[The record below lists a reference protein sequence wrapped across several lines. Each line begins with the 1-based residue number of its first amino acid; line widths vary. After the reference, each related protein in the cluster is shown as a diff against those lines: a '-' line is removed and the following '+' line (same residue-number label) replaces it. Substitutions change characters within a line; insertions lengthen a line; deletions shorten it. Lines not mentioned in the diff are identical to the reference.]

1 MKLKYMIGVD
11 VGGTFT
17 DISLLNVEKKEL
29 NILKVRST
37 VDDPSLAIVEGIDE
51 VLKTNNVDYSQVTY
65 LAHGT
70 TVATN
75 TLIERTGAKTALIT
89 TKGFKDLL
97 EIGDQTRPG
106 LYNYFIQK
114 PEMLIPS
121 GWNHEVSERLLYNG
135 DIYSPLEEKE
145 VGNIVKVLKEKGAES
160 VAVCTLFSYLNPIH
174 EKKIVE
180 IIKELYPDIY
190 VSASHNLVPEFRE
203 YPRMSTTVLNAYLG
217 PIMKSYV
224 NNFNNSIK
232 DMGIKVE
239 PYVTQSNG
247 SIISISETIDSPI
260 RTAVSGPSAGVIAAN
275 HVAQL
280 CGVKNI
286 ITFDMGGTSAD
297 VSLIENGE
305 FVLSTDRKINGF
317 PVKTPMI
324 DIDTIGAGGGS
335 IAWLDGGGALKVGPQ
350 SAGAKPGPAAYNKGG
365 EKPTVTDANVV
376 LGRLNPE
383 YILGGRMEIRAD
395 LAEKSIKDHLSS
407 LTKMNPVEAAAGIIA
422 VVNSNMVRAI
432 RVISVER
439 GYDPRE
445 FALVSFGGAGS
456 LHACAVAKELG
467 IKEIIIP
474 SSPGIF
480 CSIGLLVADIKYDYV
495 KSKIML
501 AEKNNIKEINEIFS
515 KMISQ
520 GKKMLDKEGIFEE
533 NREYI
538 LTIDARYKRQN
549 YELQLAIPEEKLD
562 EEILNDIKGQ
572 FHKEHMKNYGYFD
585 ENQPIELINYRVNA
599 IGKTPKPDM
608 PKYPIKDSLN
618 PPIPNA
624 NRQVYF
630 DENKGFVE
638 CPIYTRDDLDAGH
651 EIFGPAVVEQM
662 DTTILIN
669 PGWNANV
676 DEYLNINLNYGGV
689 ENEQKK

>member
-1 MKLKYMIGVD
+1 MKYMIGVD

-51 VLKTNNVDYSQVTY
+51 ILKTNNVDYSQVTY

-395 LAEKSIKDHLSS
+395 LAEKSIKEHLSS
-407 LTKMNPVEAAAGIIA
+407 LTDMNSVEAAAGIIA

-474 SSPGIF
+474 FSPGIF

-549 YELQLAIPEEKLD
+549 YELQLTIPEKKLD

-676 DEYLNINLNYGGV
+676 DEYLNIKLNYGGV
-689 ENEQKK
+689 ENEQEK

>member
-1 MKLKYMIGVD
+1 MKYMIGVD

-51 VLKTNNVDYSQVTY
+51 ILKTNNVDYSQVTY

-395 LAEKSIKDHLSS
+395 LAEKSIKEHLSS
-407 LTKMNPVEAAAGIIA
+407 LTDMNSVEAAAGIIA

-474 SSPGIF
+474 FSPGIF

-549 YELQLAIPEEKLD
+549 YELQLTIPEKKLD

-585 ENQPIELINYRVNA
+585 ENQPLELINYRVNA

-676 DEYLNINLNYGGV
+676 DEYLNIKLNYGGV
-689 ENEQKK
+689 ENEQEK

>member
-1 MKLKYMIGVD
+1 MIGVD

-51 VLKTNNVDYSQVTY
+51 ILKTNNVDYSQVTY

-395 LAEKSIKDHLSS
+395 LAEKSIKEHLSS
-407 LTKMNPVEAAAGIIA
+407 LTDMNSVEAAAGIIA

-474 SSPGIF
+474 FSPGIF

-549 YELQLAIPEEKLD
+549 YELQLTIPEKKLD

-585 ENQPIELINYRVNA
+585 ENQPLELINYRVNA

-676 DEYLNINLNYGGV
+676 DEYLNIKLNYGGV
-689 ENEQKK
+689 ENEQEK

>member
-51 VLKTNNVDYSQVTY
+51 ILKTNNVDYSQVTY

-395 LAEKSIKDHLSS
+395 LAEKSIKEHLSS
-407 LTKMNPVEAAAGIIA
+407 LTDMNSVEAAAGIIA

-474 SSPGIF
+474 FSPGIF

-549 YELQLAIPEEKLD
+549 YELQLTIPEKKLD

-676 DEYLNINLNYGGV
+676 DEYLNIKLNYGGV
-689 ENEQKK
+689 ENEQEK

>member
-51 VLKTNNVDYSQVTY
+51 ILKTNNVDYSQVTY

-75 TLIERTGAKTALIT
+75 TLIERNGAKTALIT

-135 DIYSPLEEKE
+135 DIYIPLEEKE
-145 VGNIVKVLKEKGAES
+145 VENIVKVLKKKEVES
-160 VAVCTLFSYLNPIH
+160 VAICTLFSYLNPIH

-180 IIKELYPDIY
+180 IINKLYPDIY

-280 CGVKNI
+280 CGIENI

-297 VSLIENGE
+297 VSLIENGK

-395 LAEKSIKDHLSS
+395 MAEKSIEKYLSD
-407 LTKMNPVEAAAGIIA
+407 LTDMNSVEAAAGIIA

-467 IKEIIIP
+467 IKKIIIP

-495 KSKIML
+495 KSKIMV

-515 KMISQ
+515 KMISK
-520 GKKMLDKEGIFEE
+520 GKKMLNKEGVSEE
-533 NREYI
+533 NQEYI

-549 YELQLAIPEEKLD
+549 YELQLIIPEEKLD
-562 EEILNDIKGQ
+562 EKILNNIKSQ

-585 ENQPIELINYRVNA
+585 EDQSIELINYRVNA
-599 IGKTPKPDM
+599 IGRTPKPDM
-608 PKYPIKDSLN
+608 PKYTIKDSLN
-618 PPIPNA
+618 PPVPNA
-624 NRQVYF
+624 NRKVYF
-630 DENKGFVE
+630 DENKGFVD
-638 CPIYTRDDLDAGH
+638 CPIYLRDNLSAGH

-669 PGWNANV
+669 PGWNV
-676 DEYLNINLNYGGV
+676 SIDEYLNIKLNYGGV
-689 ENEQKK
+689 ENEQTK